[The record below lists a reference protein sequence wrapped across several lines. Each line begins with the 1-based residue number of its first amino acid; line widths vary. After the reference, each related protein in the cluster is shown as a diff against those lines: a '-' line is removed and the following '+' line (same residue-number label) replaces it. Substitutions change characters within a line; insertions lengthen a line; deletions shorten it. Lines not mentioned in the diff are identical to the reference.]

1 MSRGVDMF
9 VQIMEGPAK
18 DPAKM
23 EALMDRWIEELEPGA
38 EGFLG
43 TTAGIADDGRAIA
56 IARFES
62 AAAARANSE
71 RPEQGEWWAEMSEC
85 YDGDVTFTDSEDVE
99 MLLAG
104 GSDDAGFVQVM
115 KSSVVDRELMSRMDA
130 AFESAAPTYRPDVI
144 GSLRIWTGPTSAYDV
159 TYFTSEA
166 AAREGEA
173 KDFPSEFA
181 DLMDDFESLMGST
194 DFIDLRDPWLY

>member
-1 MSRGVDMF
+1 MF
-9 VQIMEGPAK
+9 VQIMEGRAK

-23 EALMDRWIEELEPGA
+23 EALMDRWIDDLRPGA

-62 AAAARANSE
+62 AAAAQANSE
-71 RPEQGEWWAEMSEC
+71 RPEQGEWWAEMSQC
-85 YDGDVTFTDSEDVE
+85 YDGDVTFTESDDVE
-99 MLLAG
+99 TLLAG
-104 GSDDAGFVQVM
+104 GSDEAGFVQVM
-115 KSSVVDRELMSRMDA
+115 KSTAIDRALMSRMDA

-144 GSLRIWTGPTSAYDV
+144 GSLRIWTGPTSGYDV
-159 TYFTSEA
+159 TYFTSEG

-173 KDFPSEFA
+173 RDFPSEFA
-181 DLMDDFESLMGST
+181 DLMDDFQSLMQST